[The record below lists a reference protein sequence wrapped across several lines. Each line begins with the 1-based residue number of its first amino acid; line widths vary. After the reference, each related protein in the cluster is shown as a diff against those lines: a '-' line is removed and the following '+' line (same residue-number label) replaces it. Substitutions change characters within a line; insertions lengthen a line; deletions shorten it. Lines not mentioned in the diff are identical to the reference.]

1 MSENKPLTVTEL
13 QEKLD
18 AMGIPYNKKA
28 KLEELQALYDETQRP
43 FEVVPGQVIKVMTKD
58 AAGKDIEGEMEL
70 DLLMGSDEVIIQLKA
85 DKAELESTNKNLSE
99 QLVTAAEFIDER
111 DDTINVLEKEN
122 KQLKADKAELE
133 GKNKALNDKLI
144 TTAEFSD
151 VLEKENRILK
161 ANQPAKADA
170 EALEAKEDISLGTGD
185 NVANVST
192 VIGLDSRIRE
202 GFTFT
207 RKTATYYLS
216 DDELATIKADNHL
229 IIHGEVTKREVE

>member
-70 DLLMGSDEVIIQLKA
+70 DLLMGSDEVIIQLK
-85 DKAELESTNKNLSE
+85 E
-99 QLVTAAEFIDER
+99 
-111 DDTINVLEKEN
+111 EN
-122 KQLKADKAELE
+122 EQLKADNAELE

-161 ANQPAKADA
+161 ANQPAKTDA
-170 EALEAKEDISLGTGD
+170 EALEAKEDHNLGTGD
-185 NVANVST
+185 NIANVST
-192 VIGLDSRIRE
+192 VIGLDSRIRA

-216 DDELATIKADNHL
+216 DDELAVIKADNHL